1 MLTIM
6 SNSIKTWQTSSK
18 KQLSQTVA
26 AFITEKKFETF
37 IVAGLKF
44 VKRRP
49 TSIEHF
55 PQSNVIQTQT
65 ERFKQ

>member
-1 MLTIM
+1 MY
-6 SNSIKTWQTSSK
+6 NSIKTWQTISK

-44 VKRRP
+44 AFKSCSHGKCIICMVP
-49 TSIEHF
+49 T
-55 PQSNVIQTQT
+55 
-65 ERFKQ
+65 R

>member
-1 MLTIM
+1 MY
-6 SNSIKTWQTSSK
+6 NSIKTWQTSSK

-26 AFITEKKFETF
+26 AFISEKQFFETF

-44 VKRRP
+44 VKR

-55 PQSNVIQTQT
+55 PQSNIIQTQT
-65 ERFKQ
+65 EIFKQ

>member
-6 SNSIKTWQTSSK
+6 YNSIKTWQTSSK

-26 AFITEKKFETF
+26 AFITENQFETF

-44 VKRRP
+44 VKR

-55 PQSNVIQTQT
+55 PQSNIIQTQT